1 MWTVTSEAERSLPG
15 LPRRAVLQWG
25 LAAGGLAAN
34 ASAVPAATATKSNDT
49 AVIFF
54 HMAGGPSH
62 LDTYDLKPTAPAQ
75 VRGPFSPIQTTLPGL
90 DICELMPRQVAIAKH
105 LSVIRSITHTLAVH
119 DDASHWVQTGYP
131 LLNARAKG
139 QQNPA
144 EGAVVSRLRGPNQPD
159 VPAYV
164 CVPED
169 YRSHAGF
176 YQAAA
181 YLGSRFN
188 AVNSGG
194 DPAIGN
200 FRPPEFALPKELHLG
215 RLDNRRELL
224 KRLDVV
230 RADLDQ
236 TASGQ
241 SLDAVQDQAFHLITS
256 PRVKELFDVTR
267 EPDAVRNQYGRHA
280 YGQGALLARRLVEAG
295 VTFVTINLYE
305 KDVDWWDDHY
315 TIEKNLRKRLPVF
328 DQAFS
333 ALVTDLRE
341 RGLADRVL
349 VAAYG
354 EFGRSPHVDAGG
366 GRGHWPGAMSA
377 VLTGGGIREGQI
389 IGSTTW
395 NGGEPQDRALD
406 PGDLIAS
413 VYRVLGIDAN
423 THLPDSQQRPS
434 RLVLQGDPIR
444 ELFDDA

>member
-1 MWTVTSEAERSLPG
+1 MWTVTSDAERLLPG

-25 LAAGGLAAN
+25 A
-34 ASAVPAATATKSNDT
+34 AATALAAHPGRTRAAPATTGNDT

-62 LDTYDLKPTAPAQ
+62 LDMYDMKPTAPAQ

-105 LSVIRSITHTLAVH
+105 LSVIRSVTHTLAVH

-131 LLNARAKG
+131 LPNARAKG

-144 EGAVVSRLRGPNQPD
+144 EGAVVARLRGPNQPD

-164 CVPED
+164 CIPED

-181 YLGSRFN
+181 YLGSRYN

-194 DPAIGN
+194 DPTLGN

-224 KRLDVV
+224 KRLDAV

-236 TASGQ
+236 TLSGQ
-241 SLDAVQDQAFHLITS
+241 SLDAVQDQAFHLISS
-256 PRVKELFDVTR
+256 PRVKELFDVSR
-267 EPDAVRNQYGRHA
+267 EPAALRDHYGRHA

-315 TIEKNLRKRLPVF
+315 TIEKNLRKRLPAY

-354 EFGRSPHVDAGG
+354 EFGRSPTIDAGA
-366 GRGHWPGAMSA
+366 GRGHWPKAMSA
-377 VLTGGGIREGQI
+377 VLTGGGIRAGQI

-395 NGGEPQDRALD
+395 NGGEPQDRPLD
-406 PGDLIAS
+406 PGDLLAS
-413 VYRVLGIDAN
+413 IYRVLGIDAN
-423 THLPDSQQRPS
+423 THLPDFQQRPS
-434 RLVLQGDPIR
+434 RLVPQGDPIR
-444 ELFDDA
+444 ELFGDA